1 MSSVKVCARG
11 EPREGWLSRKAA
23 LHTLSVRRSP
33 SSTGI
38 SSSVVF
44 PEPLAPASTLYAPS
58 STASLEKQRYRYA
71 SMREITVWLPSEAC
85 QALGTPCVTRNKPWQ
100 FRGGHYRLCVA
111 FAPGAYIPSSHRPH

>member
-38 SSSVVF
+38 SSRVVF

-71 SMREITVWLPSEAC
+71 SMREITVWLPSEAS
-85 QALGTPCVTRNKPWQ
+85 QAQGTACGTRDRPWR
-100 FRGGHYRLCVA
+100 FLEGHYRQW
-111 FAPGAYIPSSHRPH
+111 APYVSESQSDSSR

>member
-33 SSTGI
+33 SSIGI
-38 SSSVVF
+38 SNSVVF

-85 QALGTPCVTRNKPWQ
+85 RALDSPCGTRNKPWQ
-100 FRGGHYRLCVA
+100 FRGGHYRRWGPFVSE
-111 FAPGAYIPSSHRPH
+111 PQIDSSH

>member
-23 LHTLSVRRSP
+23 LHILSARRSP

-44 PEPLAPASTLYAPS
+44 PEPLAPASTLYDPS

-71 SMREITVWLPSEAC
+71 SMREITVWLPCEAY
-85 QALGTPCVTRNKPWQ
+85 QALDTACGTHDKPWRFQ
-100 FRGGHYRLCVA
+100 EGR
-111 FAPGAYIPSSHRPH
+111 

>member
-11 EPREGWLSRKAA
+11 EPREGWLSRKAT
-23 LHTLSVRRSP
+23 LHTLSVMRSP
-33 SSTGI
+33 SSTGM

-71 SMREITVWLPSEAC
+71 SIREITLWLPSEAS
-85 QALGTPCVTRNKPWQ
+85 QALGTACGTHDRLWQ
-100 FRGGHYRLCVA
+100 LLEGRYRQW
-111 FAPGAYIPSSHRPH
+111 APYVSELQSDSSR

>member
-1 MSSVKVCARG
+1 MISVKVCARG
-11 EPREGWLSRKAA
+11 EPRDGWLSRKAA

-71 SMREITVWLPSEAC
+71 SMREITVWLPSEAF
-85 QALGTPCVTRNKPWQ
+85 QVLDTPCGTRYRPWQ
-100 FRGGHYRLCVA
+100 FRVGRYRRWA
-111 FAPGAYIPSSHRPH
+111 S